1 MVTSACNL
9 SASEVEAGGLRLYIV
24 CLGVAG
30 APQKQSSKN
39 NYLLLHEEAD
49 VHHLMRVQR

>member
-1 MVTSACNL
+1 MVTSASNL
-9 SASEVEAGGLRLYIV
+9 SASEVEAGGLRFYIV

-39 NYLLLHEEAD
+39 NYLLLDEEAD
-49 VHHLMRVQR
+49 VHHLMSVQR